1 MTITNTGERYQ
12 DIKILGGV
20 DKNSLEKIG
29 STDVSSFGTDYSE
42 GTSFVYDSQNNVV
55 KDPEQIR
62 DTLVGT
68 SFTIG
73 GTMMSANKSA
83 SFSSNG
89 NRVISNSVSSI
100 GTSGIGGTA
109 GISIG
114 SYLGK

>member
-1 MTITNTGERYQ
+1 MKANT
-12 DIKILGGV
+12 L
-20 DKNSLEKIG
+20 NL
-29 STDVSSFGTDYSE
+29 STSSSFGASYSE
-42 GTSFVYDSQNNVV
+42 GTSTIYDGKNNVV
-55 KDPEQIR
+55 NDPEKIR
-62 DTLVGT
+62 DTLIGT

-89 NRVISNSVSSI
+89 NRVISNSVSNI